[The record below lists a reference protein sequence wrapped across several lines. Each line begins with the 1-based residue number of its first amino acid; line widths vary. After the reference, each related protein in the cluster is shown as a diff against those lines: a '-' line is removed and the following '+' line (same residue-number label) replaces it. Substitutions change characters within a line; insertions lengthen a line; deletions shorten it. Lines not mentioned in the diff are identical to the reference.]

1 MKSNQRGSALVAV
14 LALAIILNLT
24 LLAVYF
30 ATRDTSKKSG
40 KRRSAVA
47 ALNIAEAGKERVL
60 ANIRNRDLVPPETLK
75 ITPYIDEPFGT
86 GSFTVS
92 CSTDLWLDTLFLTSI
107 GVAENDTAQLEVIAV
122 LEKPWKNWLRGAVTS
137 RNPVN
142 TLGDII
148 IDGRDHD
155 TSGNVLGTG
164 GTYGVSSGGSVV
176 TGSAASTIGGGTTAP
191 QNTVVDSLTVI
202 ENMDTTG
209 YPQTPEEFL
218 GLPPGYL
225 DSHLLSSCP
234 STPLSGITYIDGKCN
249 DYTGSGILICHN
261 SSGTAN
267 LGNFKGNFKGLILVD
282 EDKHFN
288 GNDTII
294 GAVVL
299 LGKKNG
305 GNALGNGTTHIL
317 YSSEMLEIVANLIP
331 PTGRRGV
338 TVISWKQN

>member
-1 MKSNQRGSALVAV
+1 MVAV
-14 LALAIILNLT
+14 LAIIIVLNITLVAI
-24 LLAVYF
+24 YF
-30 ATRDTSKKSG
+30 TTRQTTKASG
-40 KRRSAVA
+40 RRRSSIA

-60 ANIRNRDLVPPETLK
+60 ARIRDRDLVPPETLK
-75 ITPYIDEPFGT
+75 ITPYIDEPFGDGT
-86 GSFTVS
+86 YSVS
-92 CSTDLWLDTLFLTSI
+92 CSTDRWLDTLYLTSV
-107 GVAENDTAQLEVIAV
+107 GVADRDTVQLEIKAI
-122 LEKPWKNWLRGAVTS
+122 LEKPWKYWLEGAVTS
-137 RNPVN
+137 RNPVH

-155 TSGNVLGTG
+155 TSGNALATG
-164 GTYGVSSGGSVV
+164 GTYGVSSGGSVT

-209 YPQTPEEFL
+209 YPETPEEFL
-218 GLPPGYL
+218 GLPAGYL
-225 DSHLLSSCP
+225 DSYLQSSCP

-267 LGNFKGNFKGLILVD
+267 LGNFSGNFKGLILVD

-299 LGKKNG
+299 LGKKVG

-317 YSSEMLEIVANLIP
+317 YSSEMLETVANLIP

-338 TVISWKQN
+338 TVVSWRQQ